1 MVILSIKHILNFRTI
16 MHYMVI
22 SFSINNYTSAQNDCI
37 NTALP
42 DQKLFKIQVFHFLL
56 SQNLAFDTN

>member
-1 MVILSIKHILNFRTI
+1 MSIVHILNFRTI

-42 DQKLFKIQVFHFLL
+42 DQKLFKNSRFSL
-56 SQNLAFDTN
+56 SFVTKFGF